1 MLAQKRSLEQM
12 YTYLLL
18 KYKSILAFD
27 DIKNKILG
35 TKKFLLIPI
44 PGFIYKISFLKKWE
58 NLHHYLTYFERTL
71 FRILL
76 FANKY
81 LFLCMFLFIKS

>member
-58 NLHHYLTYFERTL
+58 KKFKRTL
-71 FRILL
+71 FIILL
-76 FANKY
+76 FALTVY
-81 LFLCMFLFIKS
+81 

>member
-35 TKKFLLIPI
+35 TNPYTWFYI
-44 PGFIYKISFLKKWE
+44 
-58 NLHHYLTYFERTL
+58 
-71 FRILL
+71 
-76 FANKY
+76 
-81 LFLCMFLFIKS
+81 

>member
-76 FANKY
+76 FAYIILYILYTKTG
-81 LFLCMFLFIKS
+81 